1 MSQSIGTLQ
10 EGSLHASI
18 KELYIKGDAEAESV
32 VDGYVIDVVRD
43 GLLIEVQTGNFSKI
57 KSKLFSLFKNHR
69 VRLVYPIPIEK
80 WIVRESP
87 DGQKEISRRRSP
99 KQRGFIDLFE
109 ELVRFPNFIAHR
121 NFSLEVLLI
130 KEEEIR
136 RQDGKGSWRRRG
148 WSIIDRKLIEVED
161 KRLYE
166 QPSDF
171 LEFIPDSL
179 EKPFKNSDLAEAL
192 GVHIRVARRM
202 TYCLRKMDALKVV
215 GKKGNA
221 LLLDIK

>member
-10 EGSLHASI
+10 EGSLHSSI
-18 KELYIKGDAEAESV
+18 KELYTKGGAETEIV
-32 VDGYVIDVVRD
+32 VEGYVIDVVRD
-43 GLLIEVQTGNFSKI
+43 GLLIEVQTGNFAKI
-57 KSKLFSLFKNHR
+57 KSKILSLIKNHR
-69 VRLVYPIPIEK
+69 VRLVYPIPKEK

-87 DGQKEISRRRSP
+87 DGLKELSRRKSP
-99 KQRGFIDLFE
+99 KQMDFIDLFD
-109 ELVRFPNFIAHR
+109 ELVRFPSFIAHN

-136 RQDGKGSWRRRG
+136 RKDGKGSWRRRG
-148 WSIIDRKLIEVED
+148 WSIIDRKLIDVED

-179 EKPFKNSDLAEAL
+179 TKPFRNSDLAEVL
-192 GVHIRVARRM
+192 GIHTRIVQRM
-202 TYCLRKMDALKVV
+202 TYCLRKMDALRVV

-221 LLLDIK
+221 LLLDTI